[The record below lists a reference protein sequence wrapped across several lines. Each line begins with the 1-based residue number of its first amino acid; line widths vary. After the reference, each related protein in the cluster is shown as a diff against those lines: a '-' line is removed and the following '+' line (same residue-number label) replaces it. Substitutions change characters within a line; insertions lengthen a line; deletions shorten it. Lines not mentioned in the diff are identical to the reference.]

1 MNEDVRETF
10 HSVEYDEYYAS
21 LDAKTKA
28 KYDYV
33 ETIIKTQYVVNKKFV
48 KNLEGTEFYE
58 ARITVGTNEHR
69 TIIFA
74 VDSSSFMESKRV
86 LFLNSFLKKDTKQ
99 YKGEIETARQILNKY
114 IQGGEDKKMIKLDE
128 KKLAGL
134 KTGSQ
139 HLAESYGEKGT
150 PSREEFEA
158 KAKAWYFAELL
169 RDERKRQKLTQQ
181 QLGER
186 IGKKREYISALEQ
199 GQTDMQLSTFMLIAN
214 ALGLRFSLV
223 IG

>member
-33 ETIIKTQYVVNKKFV
+33 EAIIKTQYVVNKKFV

-58 ARITVGTNEHR
+58 ARISVGTNEHR

-114 IQGGEDKKMIKLDE
+114 IQGG
-128 KKLAGL
+128 
-134 KTGSQ
+134 
-139 HLAESYGEKGT
+139 LAESYGEKGT